1 MITSLTAIQNDILER
16 LASGQSVTRAAEACG
31 IHRTTVHHWKRT
43 NPEFAEAYQD
53 AKEDAIDE
61 HRAACHPH
69 AGSSLDTMVKL
80 MEDPKTPASVRLKV
94 ALYILNG
101 AMTPSIFASK
111 PVQTRAT
118 TAHSSLFS
126 TSVKPVEK
134 PQPTG
139 RNELCPCGS
148 LKKYKVCCLNKK
160 AQTVA
165 A

>member
-1 MITSLTAIQNDILER
+1 MISTLTAVQNEIIER

-43 NPEFAEAYQD
+43 NPEFANAYQD
-53 AKEDAIDE
+53 AKEDAADE

-69 AGSSLDTMVKL
+69 ASLSLDTIVKL

-101 AMTPSIFASK
+101 ATSLPAYAKLRQTPA
-111 PVQTRAT
+111 A
-118 TAHSSLFS
+118 TAHSSLFNTS
-126 TSVKPVEK
+126 TPPVEK

-139 RNELCPCGS
+139 RNEACPCGS
-148 LKKYKVCCLNKK
+148 NKKFKVCCLNKK
-160 AQTVA
+160 PLVTAT
-165 A
+165 